1 MARMATRLTTHL
13 RLLAMGAISIA
24 AAGCQIIDQYTTNAT
39 TVTVG
44 QFNDAQPRPDIGPV
58 VEVPPEMVGPPS
70 VMRSSA
76 SIREQSGTT
85 ITASRETMKTDVP
98 GAGAVTMPVGP
109 DKISASVEVG
119 RAWPV
124 EALVGQING
133 KAIYADDFLGPLED
147 RLVQLGANRDR
158 ARARREIVSLIDAR
172 FDEEVNNRLVISEA
186 ESTISPEMREG
197 LFEFL
202 RSMQE
207 KEIAGRGGNR
217 AAAQTS
223 LQEEF
228 GMSIEQF
235 MERRKNEV
243 LAQDLLRKRI
253 EPRTIVSW
261 RDIER
266 AYEQGKAEFNPP
278 ATVTL
283 GRISVRSSDAAKV
296 EEVGKQLES
305 GVPFAEV
312 ARGLGIPKDGVWIVK
327 KLDDKGIE
335 GITDLTDAVKDK
347 LRGLQP
353 GQASAPFQQGI
364 NTVWVAVLAL
374 EKPEP
379 KSLFD
384 WEVQLRLRNELI
396 RNRRIIEQNRYFIAL
411 RSRWI
416 SDDINEMKLRLI
428 AIALDRYYR

>member
-1 MARMATRLTTHL
+1 M
-13 RLLAMGAISIA
+13 
-24 AAGCQIIDQYTTNAT
+24 
-39 TVTVG
+39 
-44 QFNDAQPRPDIGPV
+44 
-58 VEVPPEMVGPPS
+58 
-70 VMRSSA
+70 
-76 SIREQSGTT
+76 
-85 ITASRETMKTDVP
+85 
-98 GAGAVTMPVGP
+98 
-109 DKISASVEVG
+109 
-119 RAWPV
+119 
-124 EALVGQING
+124 
-133 KAIYADDFLGPLED
+133 
-147 RLVQLGANRDR
+147 
-158 ARARREIVSLIDAR
+158 
-172 FDEEVNNRLVISEA
+172 
-186 ESTISPEMREG
+186 
-197 LFEFL
+197 
-202 RSMQE
+202 
-207 KEIAGRGGNR
+207 
-217 AAAQTS
+217 
-223 LQEEF
+223 
-228 GMSIEQF
+228 
-235 MERRKNEV
+235 